1 MRQIA
6 CLLGRRVEPSFLA
19 VFVKAHSP
27 HRSGSRVL
35 LSGCPGYCIMPAM
48 GKLRIKKK
56 EAVLPFRQTVAYR
69 FMILAFAL
77 VVFLIAAYQMVSS
90 LLVGDTNTFIV
101 AAVLAVATAVTA
113 YFNLERMREAKV
125 PKKTLQR
132 MRRR

>member
-1 MRQIA
+1 
-6 CLLGRRVEPSFLA
+6 
-19 VFVKAHSP
+19 
-27 HRSGSRVL
+27 
-35 LSGCPGYCIMPAM
+35 M

-69 FMILAFAL
+69 FMILAVAF

-113 YFNLERMREAKV
+113 YFNLERMKEAKV